1 MFKEKGH
8 LTLSRICALS
18 NIQRRLFHNRW
29 DAFLGGIRKFLW
41 IWILFVQ
48 CSHDIFITRECY
60 SDKLGEGYVAN
71 GNDTKCFFFILL
83 SCVCHCRVFS
93 LRSKIVAKYW
103 KKNSHSLHKSMLL
116 YYFLT
121 VLSAHTFEFTIEKY
135 YYILSLVA
143 VNDANLICVTMVKM
157 IHKKTKKRFWH
168 EFFPK
173 ESLKVALM

>member
-71 GNDTKCFFFILL
+71 GNDTKCFFFSSYFLVYVIAVYFHCEVKLSPNIGKKILIRFTKVCFCTIFLLFCLLILL
-83 SCVCHCRVFS
+83 
-93 LRSKIVAKYW
+93 
-103 KKNSHSLHKSMLL
+103 
-116 YYFLT
+116 
-121 VLSAHTFEFTIEKY
+121 
-135 YYILSLVA
+135 
-143 VNDANLICVTMVKM
+143 NLQ
-157 IHKKTKKRFWH
+157 
-168 EFFPK
+168 
-173 ESLKVALM
+173 